1 MGNMIRS
8 WQTSAA
14 GFAAIALAAFHILSG
29 DYSHI
34 SEDLMAIAVGFGL
47 IAAKDAGKTGLSK

>member
-1 MGNMIRS
+1 MGDIIRN

-14 GFAAIALAAFHILSG
+14 GFAAIALAIYHILSG

-47 IAAKDAGKTGLSK
+47 IAAKDAGTK